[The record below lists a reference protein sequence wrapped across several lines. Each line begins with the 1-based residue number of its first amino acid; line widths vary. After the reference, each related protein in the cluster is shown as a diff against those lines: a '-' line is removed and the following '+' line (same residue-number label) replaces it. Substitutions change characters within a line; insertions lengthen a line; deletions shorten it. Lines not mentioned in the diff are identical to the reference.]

1 MTEPI
6 EIKGPLKVKST
17 SEPKSIAGAIAQLVR
32 AHQPVEIQVI
42 GAGAVNQA
50 TKALIVARSFVST
63 DGVDLSFV
71 PAFVELEIDGEKRT
85 GVKFIVKY

>member
-6 EIKGPLKVKST
+6 KVTGPLKVKST
-17 SEPKSIAGAIAQLVR
+17 SEVKSVAGAIAELVR
-32 AHQPVEIQVI
+32 AHEPVEIQVI

-50 TKALIVARSFVST
+50 TKALIVARGFVST
-63 DGVDLSFV
+63 DGVDLSYV
-71 PAFVELEIDGEKRT
+71 PAFVELDIDGEKRT